1 MTEYFAP
8 DERFLPEDF
17 DYEAAAEMDEKPI
30 NPITQLARAET
41 SRRTFIKGAIASG
54 AAVSAAGFVFR
65 GAGSGAVAQTM
76 KPTLLGLS
84 INGKTR
90 RVDVEPQ
97 ETLAFT
103 LRYKLGLTGTK
114 LGCDRGECG
123 ACTVLVDGVPTY
135 SCSTLTHSVR
145 RGEVT
150 TVEGVKGKDGGLHPL
165 QKAMIEELAPQ
176 CGFCTSGQIM
186 AGVALLN
193 SNKNPSRDDV
203 RQGLSGNICRC
214 GAYDHYTNAV
224 LRAAKEA

>member
-8 DERFLPEDF
+8 DERFLPDDF
-17 DYEAAAEMDEKPI
+17 DFEAAAVMDEKPV
-30 NPITQLARAET
+30 NPITELAKRET
-41 SRRTFIKGAIASG
+41 SRRAFIKGTIASG

-65 GAGSGAVAQTM
+65 GAGSGALAQTM
-76 KPTLLGLS
+76 KPTLVSLS

-90 RVDVEPQ
+90 RVDVVAQ

-103 LRYKLGLTGTK
+103 LRYKLALTGTK

-135 SCSTLTHSVR
+135 SCSTLTHGL
-145 RGEVT
+145 RGKKVT
-150 TVEGVKGKDGGLHPL
+150 TIEGVKGKDGGLHPI
-165 QKAMIEELAPQ
+165 QKAMITELAPQ
-176 CGFCTSGQIM
+176 CGFCTPGQIM
-186 AGVALLN
+186 SSIALLE
-193 SNKNPSRDDV
+193 SNKNPTRDEV
-203 RQGLSGNICRC
+203 RQGLSGNLCRC